1 MARVKVDTLQE
12 PRLSSQT
19 PQNGEMMRCYKE
31 MELPGI
37 DMLCDNHEYTTA
49 KQAQSVSRQY
59 GRNGVMCE
67 MYGVTGWQ
75 VGCS

>member
-1 MARVKVDTLQE
+1 
-12 PRLSSQT
+12 
-19 PQNGEMMRCYKE
+19 MMRCYKE

-75 VGCS
+75 VGTNDGPS